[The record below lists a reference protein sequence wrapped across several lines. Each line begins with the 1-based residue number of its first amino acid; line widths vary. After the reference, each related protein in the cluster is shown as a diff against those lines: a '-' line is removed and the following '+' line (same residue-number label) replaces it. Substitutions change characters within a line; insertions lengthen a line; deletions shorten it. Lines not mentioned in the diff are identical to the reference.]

1 MFECTFELRQARGE
15 LKSGS
20 SGEEWLGHGRVV
32 AREEG
37 RWFVGVRE
45 LASLSHVQIDGGL
58 GLGTL
63 HDVKVGSRR
72 LLTRWV
78 NGERLWNGAI
88 RVLGPSFL

>member
-1 MFECTFELRQARGE
+1 MELGSTRCELRGGGLGERWPGRGA
-15 LKSGS
+15 
-20 SGEEWLGHGRVV
+20 VV
-32 AREEG
+32 AHEEG
-37 RWFVGVRE
+37 RWFVGVHE

-88 RVLGPSFL
+88 RALGPSFL